1 MSEKEK
7 SAGQLLKEKLFRSPK
22 NAGSTLSEEEIKAAF
37 DYCEPYKEFI
47 STCKTEREFV
57 DWVIPVLEKEG
68 FVPFEAGKK
77 YVAGDK
83 VYLNNRNKAFLF
95 AKIGRKPIEEGMH
108 IAAAHID
115 SPRLDL
121 KPNPLYEDQELALF
135 KTHYYGGIKRYQWT
149 AIPLALHGVVIRK
162 DGTSVTVTVGEK
174 DDEPVFCVSDLL
186 PHLAKEQMDR
196 KLGDGIKGEEL
207 NILVGSMPFRDDEV
221 SEKVKLNIASIL
233 FEKYGIIEEDFQ
245 SAELTIVPAGKAR
258 DIGFDRGLIGAY
270 GHDDR
275 VCAFAELKALLDM
288 EEIPERTA
296 VCIFAD
302 KEVLECL

>member
-162 DGTSVTVTVGEK
+162 DGISVTVTVGEK
-174 DDEPVFCVSDLL
+174 
-186 PHLAKEQMDR
+186 
-196 KLGDGIKGEEL
+196 
-207 NILVGSMPFRDDEV
+207 
-221 SEKVKLNIASIL
+221 
-233 FEKYGIIEEDFQ
+233 ED
-245 SAELTIVPAGKAR
+245 
-258 DIGFDRGLIGAY
+258 
-270 GHDDR
+270 
-275 VCAFAELKALLDM
+275 
-288 EEIPERTA
+288 
-296 VCIFAD
+296 
-302 KEVLECL
+302 

>member
-135 KTHYYGGIKRYQWT
+135 KTHY
-149 AIPLALHGVVIRK
+149 
-162 DGTSVTVTVGEK
+162 
-174 DDEPVFCVSDLL
+174 
-186 PHLAKEQMDR
+186 
-196 KLGDGIKGEEL
+196 
-207 NILVGSMPFRDDEV
+207 
-221 SEKVKLNIASIL
+221 
-233 FEKYGIIEEDFQ
+233 
-245 SAELTIVPAGKAR
+245 
-258 DIGFDRGLIGAY
+258 
-270 GHDDR
+270 
-275 VCAFAELKALLDM
+275 
-288 EEIPERTA
+288 
-296 VCIFAD
+296 
-302 KEVLECL
+302 